1 MIVTINN
8 REIEV
13 FAGAKVKNALSK
25 YAQKEYRAVAAGEKK
40 IVDKNGN
47 PVDLDGALSEGSK
60 LFVKDNA

>member
-8 REIEV
+8 QEIEI

-25 YAQKEYRAVAAGEKK
+25 FGQQEYKAVQAGEKK

-47 PVDLDGALSEGSK
+47 PVDLDGALNEGSK
-60 LFVKDNA
+60 LFVKNNA